1 MEATLGVPPTAL
13 MRLFWVSILAVLIA
27 GLPYQSGANAGLNL
41 LDEGVCAQCACCL
54 KTSSS
59 IPATKAPHTLPAQI
73 CAGVVWAVLWGGNEV
88 ATQREN
94 FGLANRSLEF
104 SALVRR
110 PSLPLYQRHC
120 LYLL

>member
-1 MEATLGVPPTAL
+1 

-41 LDEGVCAQCACCL
+41 LDEDVCAQCACCL
-54 KTSSS
+54 KKSPS
-59 IPATKAPHTLPAQI
+59 IPSTNAPHTLPAQI

-94 FGLANRSLEF
+94 FWWANRSLEF
-104 SALVRR
+104 SDLARR
-110 PSLPLYQRHC
+110 PSLSLYQRHC